1 MGDGLLPRAWEGGT
15 LQNPF
20 LPLFTQAKTTALIP
34 ITTASGQR
42 SNLEELPQADPQM
55 RGW

>member
-34 ITTASGQR
+34 ITTASGKR